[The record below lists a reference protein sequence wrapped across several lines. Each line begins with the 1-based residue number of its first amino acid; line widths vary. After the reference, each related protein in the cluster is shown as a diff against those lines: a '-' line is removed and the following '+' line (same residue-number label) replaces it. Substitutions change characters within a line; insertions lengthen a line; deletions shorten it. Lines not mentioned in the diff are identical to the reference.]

1 MKIRTVLLTLTLIAT
16 TWVANAQSESYQ
28 AFKYKFQ
35 GDEDVFSFETGGLL
49 ARAVLL
55 FSGDHEFR
63 KAIRDVRH
71 IRIMTVPGSA
81 FEKNNVSLQG
91 FQHVLKN
98 DGFEKLMSVRDN
110 GDNVSI
116 YLQSGERNRDSRYFV
131 LVDQKYEVVAIELHG
146 NIDLNMLRDHDQ
158 QSYSK

>member
-1 MKIRTVLLTLTLIAT
+1 MNLKTGLLTLTLVAT
-16 TWVANAQSESYQ
+16 AWVANAQSESYQ

-35 GDEDVFSFETGGLL
+35 GDENVFSFETGGLL
-49 ARAVLL
+49 ARTVLL

-63 KAIRDVRH
+63 KAIRNVRH

-81 FEKNNVSLQG
+81 FEKNKVSLQG

-98 DGFEKLMSVRDN
+98 DGYEKLVSVRDN

-131 LVDQKYEVVAIELHG
+131 LVDQKHEVVAIELYG
-146 NIDLNMLRDHDQ
+146 NIDLNMLRNHEQ